1 MDYITHFLFRV
12 FGYSS
17 GVVLLGLIVGL
28 YLLPTIVATV
38 RRKRNLP
45 MLVVFN
51 VFLGWTGVIWVAMIV
66 DSFKNNDD
74 P

>member
-1 MDYITHFLFRV
+1 MYEPLHFFFRV
-12 FGYSS
+12 FGSATM
-17 GVVLLGLIVGL
+17 VVFLVLAVGI

-45 MLVVFN
+45 MLAVVN
-51 VFLGWTGVIWVAMIV
+51 VFLGWTGVAWVAMIV